1 MKGTIWSQN
10 WKKSEAED
18 RQSSNE
24 KWKYLHG
31 HENSRDYAGVRAYIT
46 DMKQIK
52 MQEKLFCSLLPSK

>member
-10 WKKSEAED
+10 WGKSEAED

-31 HENSRDYAGVRAYIT
+31 LENVGDYRFARIR
-46 DMKQIK
+46 I
-52 MQEKLFCSLLPSK
+52 EIR

>member
-10 WKKSEAED
+10 WRKSEAED

-31 HENSRDYAGVRAYIT
+31 HENRRDYAGVRAYMNWNET
-46 DMKQIK
+46 N
-52 MQEKLFCSLLPSK
+52 

>member
-10 WKKSEAED
+10 WEKSEAED

-31 HENSRDYAGVRAYIT
+31 HENSRDYAGVRAYMNWNET
-46 DMKQIK
+46 N
-52 MQEKLFCSLLPSK
+52 